1 MNLVRNLI
9 WSATRVAPWVR
20 TCANFCVA
28 AAVDDVVGFCR
39 LVERLRVWEN
49 AVEGVRSNNVSKVV
63 AMGFKVVFSSAAVLN
78 FNRYFLG

>member
-9 WSATRVAPWVR
+9 CSATRVAPWVR
-20 TCANFCVA
+20 TCANRCVA
-28 AAVDDVVGFCR
+28 AAVDVVGFCR

-49 AVEGVRSNNVSKVV
+49 AVEGVRSNSVSKVV

-78 FNRYFLG
+78 SDRYFRG